1 MLYKIRLICAALIAV
16 LLVGGMTGAFY
27 PVKVFDVQFS
37 AVFQRNLTAFSWGAA
52 LALAGVVIV
61 TAVFGRVYC
70 STVCPLGLF
79 QELLTIVFRRKQ
91 KPQKNRALKYFAAA
105 AAFGATLG
113 GSALVLRQIEPY
125 TMFVS
130 AASGAAFGLAFL
142 AVLTVLVWFK
152 GRWFCANLCP
162 VGAALG
168 LIAKHARN
176 KIAVDADKCASCGLC
191 AMKCPAGCIDFK
203 SKTVDNETC
212 VKCFKCLNVCRRKAL
227 RYGKAEKKNAPAFSP
242 ERREILRAGAAA
254 ALFAAAIGGG
264 AALGKKA
271 FAKVKN
277 VLLPAGAKNARRLAN
292 RCLNCNLCVQNCP
305 MKILKKADG
314 DFPAV
319 HLDISNNFCAFDCRK
334 CGDVCPS
341 GAIERLPLS
350 VKQRTQIGVARVD
363 EDACVRCG
371 LCVMKCPRQIIERA
385 DGEPPRISADK
396 CVGCGACQNA
406 CPVQAIAV
414 EPVFEQRILQK

>member
-105 AAFGATLG
+105 AAFGATIG
-113 GSALVLRQIEPY
+113 GSAPVLRQIEPY

-212 VKCFKCLNVCRRKAL
+212 VKCFKCLNVCRREAL

-242 ERREILRAGAAA
+242 ERREILRHEREEKYHPHDGHRGRARWSRRGAA
-254 ALFAAAIGGG
+254 
-264 AALGKKA
+264 
-271 FAKVKN
+271 V
-277 VLLPAGAKNARRLAN
+277 P
-292 RCLNCNLCVQNCP
+292 
-305 MKILKKADG
+305 
-314 DFPAV
+314 
-319 HLDISNNFCAFDCRK
+319 H
-334 CGDVCPS
+334 
-341 GAIERLPLS
+341 
-350 VKQRTQIGVARVD
+350 
-363 EDACVRCG
+363 
-371 LCVMKCPRQIIERA
+371 
-385 DGEPPRISADK
+385 RI
-396 CVGCGACQNA
+396 
-406 CPVQAIAV
+406 
-414 EPVFEQRILQK
+414 